1 MSTQNPHTAW
11 KLFLET
17 TPPNTPVEI
26 PGLASENR
34 YDDNWVVMA
43 PEIQLHCE
51 QDDGLRRFD
60 PYHEEVRAPSHNGY
74 EFIRY
79 TCRDCRSTQKTFA
92 LLLTRN
98 DCDIS
103 AMKLGEYPPFSS
115 PISSRIQK
123 LLSKS
128 DLDLYRKGSRAE
140 AQGLGI
146 GAATY
151 FRRIVEEQWQRLVEE
166 IRNAAERLG
175 VADLRVYDAA
185 IGEIQFS
192 KAVDI
197 LRDKIPA
204 KLLILDGEN
213 PLTLLY
219 KPLSRQLH
227 GLTDE
232 ECLQQA
238 TDIRV
243 VLTALL
249 ENIADTL
256 KAQDELHEAAT
267 RLKNPKPQSAD

>member
-26 PGLASENR
+26 PGLASKNR
-34 YDDNWVVMA
+34 YDHWVVMS

-60 PYHEEVRAPSHNGY
+60 PSHEEVGARLHNGY

-79 TCRDCRSTQKTFA
+79 TCRDCQSTQKTFA

-166 IRNAAERLG
+166 IRNAAKRLG
-175 VADLRVYDAA
+175 VADLRMYDAA
-185 IGEIQFS
+185 LEERQFS

-197 LRDKIPA
+197 LKDKIPA

-219 KPLSRQLH
+219 KPLSKQLH

-238 TDIRV
+238 ADIRV

-249 ENIADTL
+249 ENIADAL
-256 KAQDELHEAAT
+256 KAKDELHEAAT
-267 RLKNPKPQSAD
+267 RLKTPKPQSAN